1 MEILSSLSFCRKR
14 GIISAIIKSTTSKVL
29 LLIGYNSS
37 LRIDLINS
45 CSSSSNIKLLKTQEI
60 QMQEKENISSN
71 HFLKALASVL
81 SVAAQMKEAMLDL
94 EEGSARS
101 QVGLCLYCL
110 CLCFHFTNMDM
121 DVQQN

>member
-101 QVGLCLYCL
+101 QVCHCLY
-110 CLCFHFTNMDM
+110 
-121 DVQQN
+121 